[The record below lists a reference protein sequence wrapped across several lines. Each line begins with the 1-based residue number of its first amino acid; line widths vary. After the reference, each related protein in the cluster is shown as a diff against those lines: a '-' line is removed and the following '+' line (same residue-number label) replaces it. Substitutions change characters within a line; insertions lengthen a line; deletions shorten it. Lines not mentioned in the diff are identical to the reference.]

1 MISVAQAAMMSDRDK
16 WNRKY
21 REKSFPTEPS
31 RIVREFY
38 HHARA
43 GRALD
48 LACGNGRNAC
58 FLAAHGFEVDAVD
71 ISEEGLQRF
80 VCRSSGINRICQ
92 DLRSFSIHPRRY
104 QLILNTRFLMR
115 RLFPALQE
123 GLLPGG
129 VLIFET
135 YLQEDP
141 VAAGKIF
148 GRHHLLK
155 DNELRHA
162 FPALQTLAYAES
174 PSRLKDAP
182 ARKASLIA
190 VRPSMG

>member
-1 MISVAQAAMMSDRDK
+1 MTSDRDK

-21 REKSFPTEPS
+21 REKHFPTAPS
-31 RIVREFY
+31 GIVREFY
-38 HHARA
+38 HLAKV

-71 ISEEGLQRF
+71 ISEEGLRRF
-80 VCRSSGINRICQ
+80 VCRSTAINRICQ
-92 DLRSFSIHPRRY
+92 DVKSFRIHPRRY
-104 QLILNTRFLMR
+104 QLIVNTRFLMR

-135 YLQEDP
+135 YLQE
-141 VAAGKIF
+141 ASLTAGRKF
-148 GRHHLLK
+148 GRHHLLR
-155 DNELRHA
+155 DHELRHA
-162 FPALQTLAYAES
+162 FPALQTLAYREG
-174 PSRLKDAP
+174 PSRHKDAP

-190 VRPSMG
+190 VRPPAA

>member
-1 MISVAQAAMMSDRDK
+1 MTSDRDK

-21 REKSFPTEPS
+21 REKPFSTAPS
-31 RIVREFY
+31 GVLREFY
-38 HHARA
+38 HLAKV

-58 FLAAHGFEVDAVD
+58 FLADHGFEVDAVD
-71 ISEEGLQRF
+71 ISEEGLRRF
-80 VCRSSGINRICQ
+80 VCRSTVINRICQ
-92 DLRSFSIHPRRY
+92 DVESFRIHPRRY
-104 QLILNTRFLMR
+104 QLIVNTRFLMR

-135 YLQEDP
+135 YLQEAS
-141 VAAGKIF
+141 VTAARKF
-148 GRHHLLK
+148 GRNHLLR

-162 FPALQTLAYAES
+162 FPALQTRAYREG
-174 PSRLKDAP
+174 PSRQKDAP

-190 VRPSMG
+190 VRPPAV

>member
-1 MISVAQAAMMSDRDK
+1 MTSDRDK

-21 REKSFPTEPS
+21 REKRFPTEPS
-31 RIVREFY
+31 RIVKNFY
-38 HHARA
+38 HHAGA

-58 FLAAHGFEVDAVD
+58 FLATHGFEVDAVD

-80 VCRSSGINRICQ
+80 VCRSSAINRICQ
-92 DLRSFSIHPRRY
+92 DLSTFIIHPQRY
-104 QLILNTRFLMR
+104 HVIINTRFLMR
-115 RLFPALQE
+115 HLFPALQE

-135 YLQEDP
+135 YLQEEQA
-141 VAAGKIF
+141 VAGRKF
-148 GRHHLLK
+148 GRNHLLR

-162 FPALQTLAYAES
+162 FPALQTLTYCES
-174 PSRLKDAP
+174 PSRHRDAP

-190 VRPSMG
+190 VRPATL